1 MTRDLRDRLMYE
13 LYNGEVEFQA
23 STIKQ
28 GNFNYV
34 RKIYDREIKKITNYY
49 STKPFVVRSNH
60 ILCRLLTIG
69 AIPIH
74 YDIDRY
80 MEVAYA
86 RSPYLAKAFNFTSSI
101 NYGKIFNGHFYGLG
115 NQEIILY
122 NESYF
127 NPYEALENWRELS
140 PVTVLD
146 NSLSDLNP
154 CLPNGVRNS
163 TAYGLCVISID
174 IPMLILQYRGFLME
188 QYSKQK
194 TNQGGFLGAT
204 HFVHMYVLP
213 NMMYSHFD
221 CILRNRIIAKF
232 YGEPYSER
240 LVNTVFQFIDASS
253 KLDKIIDEVIHTLKN
268 KNGLFTDYLKIM
280 PSMFKDNQYESIVM
294 PDIARTRQVW
304 WALFLSRLKVTKFL
318 IDIGDS
324 KGVVRNRYYIGKMKI
339 DIRRLLEEN
348 IFKSV
353 LDDDMA
359 YDVQE
364 TLLEL
369 LKV

>member
-1 MTRDLRDRLMYE
+1 MYS
-13 LYNGEVEFQA
+13 LYNGEVDFQS

-34 RKIYDREIKKITNYY
+34 RKTYDREIKKVINYY

-60 ILCRLLTIG
+60 ILARILTIG

-86 RSPYLAKAFNFTSSI
+86 RSPYVAKAFNLTSSI

-115 NQEIILY
+115 NSEILLY

-127 NPYEALENWRELS
+127 NPYEALENWRELR

-163 TAYGLCVISID
+163 TAYGICVISID
-174 IPMLILQYRGFLME
+174 IPMLLLQFRGFLIE
-188 QYSKQK
+188 QYNKEK
-194 TNQGGFLGAT
+194 TNQNGMLGAT
-204 HFVHMYVLP
+204 HFIHMYVLP

-221 CILRNRIIAKF
+221 CILRNRIISRF

-240 LVNTVFQFIDASS
+240 LVSTVFHFIDASS
-253 KLDKIIDEVIHTLKN
+253 KLDKIIDEVIKTLKN
-268 KNGLFTDYLKIM
+268 KNAVFTDYLKIM
-280 PSMFKDNQYESIVM
+280 PSIYEENMYESIVM
-294 PDIARTRQVW
+294 PDIPRTRQVW
-304 WALFLSRLKVTKFL
+304 WALYLSKLKMTKFL
-318 IDIGDS
+318 IDIGGS
-324 KGVVRNRYYIGKMKI
+324 KGVVRNRDYIGKMKI

-348 IFKSV
+348 AYSGI
-353 LDDDMA
+353 LDKDLA
-359 YDVQE
+359 YDVKE
-364 TLLEL
+364 TMLEL
-369 LKV
+369 LKT